1 MASQM
6 PTDTRFASRVGP
18 DLVRA
23 TVSGESGRAVADVL
37 ELSLTGAVV
46 HFSLARRPTFFV
58 GERVAL
64 DVRCETGPVL
74 VFATVR
80 SRVELDGC
88 RRFDLAFGGRP
99 KGGVSLHRELFL
111 INRRKAT
118 HVEPG
123 APVPVDLQTLDRVV
137 RTTGRMRDVS
147 ANGIAVVLD
156 PPVEKALSC
165 VLEAD
170 VTFMLPG
177 QDQASRFRGWIRN
190 RHQLDDEDS
199 VCIGLC
205 FDPKSSPDFVSQQR
219 DIHNYVVARHATL
232 LLQNR
237 VSPRE
242 GSVRAGTE
250 DSGPGRA

>member
-1 MASQM
+1 M
-6 PTDTRFASRVGP
+6 PTATRWANPVGT

-46 HFSLARRPTFFV
+46 QFGLTRRPTFFV

-64 DVRCETGPVL
+64 DVRCEAGPVL

-80 SRVELDGC
+80 RRVELDEC

-99 KGGVSLHRELFL
+99 KASVSPHRELPL

-123 APVPVDLQTLDRVV
+123 APVQVDLQTLDQVIQ
-137 RTTGRMRDVS
+137 TTGRMRDVS
-147 ANGIAVVLD
+147 ANGIAVVID
-156 PPVEKALSC
+156 PPVEKALSG

-170 VTFMLPG
+170 VTFTLPG
-177 QDQASRFRGWIRN
+177 QDQASRFRGWIRY
-190 RHQLDDEDS
+190 RHQLNDEDG

-205 FDPKSSPDFVSQQR
+205 FDPRSSPDFVSQQR
-219 DIHNYVVARHATL
+219 DLHDFVVARQAAL

-237 VSPRE
+237 ALPTDGAGNE
-242 GSVRAGTE
+242 G
-250 DSGPGRA
+250 SGPGGA